1 MTIKKFQ
8 GKTEEE
14 ALEQAKAELGT
25 DVVLMSTKVL
35 KKGLLSRKPKLVEV
49 TVAKEEEPSVKQS
62 QEAKNIAEA
71 VASIDKLRKKAE
83 EEGPNLSVLR
93 NPKEEKQ
100 LTQVPEKLDNILQLL
115 QDSVSRNDAV
125 TKTVEKDFP
134 QTEEKK
140 TAEKNDVVSTD
151 GDISSF
157 LKLLYRTMIEHEIA
171 ENYANQM
178 IEEISANYD
187 PSMDMEYIL
196 SNIYTK
202 MIIKF
207 ERPQCITV
215 SKKGP
220 KVVFFIGPTGVGKTT
235 TLAKLASQ
243 LCLVDK
249 KKVVLFTQ
257 DTYRIAAADQLN
269 TYAKLLN
276 IPCHAIYSTDD
287 MKQLY
292 THYKHSD
299 FILVD
304 TAGHAYNNEDGQKE
318 VNSFLHAL
326 DGSAETE
333 IFLVLSITTKYKDLL
348 KITDMYKSMANY
360 KLVFTKLDE
369 TNAYGN
375 MLNIK
380 MHTGAPLSYVTY
392 GQEVP
397 KDISKFSP
405 QETVKKLLSLQSE

>member
-8 GKTEEE
+8 GKTEAE
-14 ALEQAKAELGT
+14 AMETARKELGA
-25 DVVLMSTKVL
+25 DIVFMSTKVL
-35 KKGLLSRKPKLVEV
+35 KKSFFTRTPKLVEV
-49 TVAKEEEPSVKQS
+49 TVAKEDEPARK
-62 QEAKNIAEA
+62 EAKEAQGLAEA

-83 EEGPNLSVLR
+83 EQGPSLSVLTTK
-93 NPKEEKQ
+93 KEEKQ
-100 LTQVPEKLDNILQLL
+100 LGQVPEKLDNILQLL
-115 QDSVSRNDAV
+115 QDSVSKQDN
-125 TKTVEKDFP
+125 TKKMVENDFP
-134 QTEEKK
+134 ETAPKADEKSK
-140 TAEKNDVVSTD
+140 EAEGKEKIED
-151 GDISSF
+151 F

-178 IEEISANYD
+178 IEEISMNFE
-187 PSMDMEYIL
+187 PSMDIEYIL

-207 ERPQCITV
+207 ERPQCITL

-220 KVVFFIGPTGVGKTT
+220 KVIFFIGPTGVGKTT

-304 TAGHAYNNEDGQKE
+304 TAGHAYNNEEGQKE
-318 VNSFLHAL
+318 VNTFLHAL
-326 DGSAETE
+326 DNSCDCETY
-333 IFLVLSITTKYKDLL
+333 LVLSITTKYKDLI
-348 KITDMYKSMANY
+348 KITDMYKAMAKY
-360 KLVFTKLDE
+360 KLIFTKLDE

-397 KDISKFSP
+397 KDISKFNP
-405 QETVKKLLSLQSE
+405 QDIVKKLLQVENG